1 MKNAKIL
8 FPVCGR
14 TARLPEHLVQE
25 TLRAARPYGAAEEAD
40 VERNLWCH
48 LQIHDDGDHFALVFD
63 LRGVDTGAVWARWA
77 DGKPVAALDVRP
89 DCSFVDPESHEACCE
104 FAFHTGAHT
113 HQLTDT
119 PVDSSTPAKE
129 SVS

>member
-14 TARLPEHLVQE
+14 TARLPEHLVQQ
-25 TLRAARPYGAAEEAD
+25 TLRAATPYGSADEAD
-40 VERNLWCH
+40 VERSLWCH
-48 LQIHDDGDHFALVFD
+48 LQIHDDGDHFALVLD
-63 LRGVDTGAVWARWA
+63 LGGVDTGAVWARWA
-77 DGKPVAALDVRP
+77 DGKPVEALDVRP
-89 DCSFVDPESHEACCE
+89 DCSFVNHETREACCE
-104 FAFHTGAHT
+104 FASHPGAHT

-119 PVDSSTPAKE
+119 PVEFSAPAKA

>member
-1 MKNAKIL
+1 MMNVKLL

-14 TARLPEHLVQE
+14 ITRLPDHLVQE
-25 TLRAARPYGAAEEAD
+25 ALRIAARYRAAEEAD
-40 VERNLWCH
+40 VERKLWCH
-48 LQIHDDGDHFALVFD
+48 LQVHGDGDHFAHVLD
-63 LRGVDTGAVWARWA
+63 LAGVDTGAVWARWA

-89 DCSFVDPESHEACCE
+89 DCSFVDPESLEACCE
-104 FAFHTGAHT
+104 FALHPGAHT

-119 PVDSSTPAKE
+119 PVELSTSAKE